1 MGGLTTASLLA
12 RDGFRVL
19 VLEASHLPGGCSSSY
34 PRKGFVFESGATTL
48 IGFDEH
54 QPLARLEKMLGIT
67 LPKEPIDPPMTV
79 RMNGEVITRYTDREE
94 WIAEAIRA
102 FGNEKGQRSFWELAF
117 RVSDTVWRVSEKNVY
132 FPPQN
137 LREWLELAVRNRLK
151 DIPVLRYAFQSVRK
165 VMRSCGVDTAAFRSF
180 IDEQL
185 MITAQS
191 KSDDT
196 PFLFGAPGL
205 TYTSSTNFYVPG
217 GLLNMVQT
225 LEEYIRSRGGDVRF
239 RSKVTRIQ
247 TKKEYLQEKNADAVG
262 ADRAVTGAAVTGAT
276 GAAAGA
282 GETGAGEVATG
293 AAGAGSAATGETGAG
308 EAATGATAATELW
321 DVGYVVS
328 TTSSRYFSRNVI
340 TNLPVWNLP
349 AITTGARKEWFEKQA
364 SRFRHAWGAFV
375 MGIAVR
381 DEFPPDLTMHHQ
393 IHLDSP
399 MTHTGAESVFVSI
412 SARGDTARAPEG
424 YRVLNISCHTETDV
438 WFGKP
443 EEYDRT
449 KTETGDLIL
458 SVLEEK
464 LPGFRKDNVQVQ
476 FEGTPVTWQNWVHR
490 HRGRVGGIPQSMKR
504 SLLDWPP
511 ARTPF
516 KGWYLTGD
524 TVYPG
529 QGIPGVTLGGINAYW
544 RVVYEQSHAG
554 IFRQ

>member
-1 MGGLTTASLLA
+1 MSTQRYPVYDVIVVGSGMGGLTTASLLA

-79 RMNGEVITRYTDREE
+79 RMNGEEVTRYSDREK
-94 WIAEAIRA
+94 WIAEAVRA
-102 FGNEKGQRSFWELAF
+102 FGNESGQRRFWELAF
-117 RVSDTVWRVSEKNVY
+117 QVSDTVWRISEKNVY
-132 FPPQN
+132 FPPQG
-137 LREWLELAVRNRLK
+137 LQEWVDLAFRNRLA
-151 DIPVLRYAFQSVRK
+151 DMPMLRFAFRSVQSVMK
-165 VMRSCGVDTAAFRSF
+165 SCGVDTPAFRSF

-191 KSDDT
+191 KSGDT

-205 TYTSSTNFYVPG
+205 TYTSCTNYYVPG
-217 GLLNMVQT
+217 GLLKMVQA
-225 LEEYIRSRGGDVRF
+225 LEEYIRSRGSDVRCK
-239 RSKVTRIQ
+239 SKVVSIQ
-247 TKKEYLQEKNADAVG
+247 SRDEYLEDKHDVDADSDETPG
-262 ADRAVTGAAVTGAT
+262 IADGNMPA
-276 GAAAGA
+276 
-282 GETGAGEVATG
+282 
-293 AAGAGSAATGETGAG
+293 
-308 EAATGATAATELW
+308 EAA
-321 DVGYVVS
+321 YVVS
-328 TTSSRYFSRNVI
+328 TTSSRFFTRKVV

-349 AITTGARKEWFEKQA
+349 ALSGGERKEWFEKQA
-364 SRFRHAWGAFV
+364 ARFRHAWGAFV
-375 MGIAVR
+375 MGMAVK
-381 DEFPPDLTMHHQ
+381 DTFPDDLTLHHQ
-393 IHLDSP
+393 IHLDRP
-399 MTHTGAESVFVSI
+399 MPHTGAESLFVSI
-412 SARGDTARAPEG
+412 SARGDTVRAPEG
-424 YRVLNISCHTETDV
+424 FRVLNISCHTETDT

-443 EEYDRT
+443 EEYDRA
-449 KTETGDLIL
+449 KSETGEAIL
-458 SVLEEK
+458 DILEAR
-464 LPGFRKDNVQVQ
+464 LPGFRKENVQVQ
-476 FEGTPVTWQNWVHR
+476 FEGTPVTWQNWVNR

-544 RVVYEQSHAG
+544 RVVREQSQAG
-554 IFRQ
+554 ISRE